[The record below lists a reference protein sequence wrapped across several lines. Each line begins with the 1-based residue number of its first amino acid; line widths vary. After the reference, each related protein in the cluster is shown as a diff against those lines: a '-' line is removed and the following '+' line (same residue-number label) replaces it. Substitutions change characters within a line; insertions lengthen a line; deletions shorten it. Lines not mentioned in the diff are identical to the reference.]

1 MNLSSL
7 PNLICVLRMLLAVPV
22 VWTLVHDLFGWTLL
36 LFVIAA
42 ISDGLDGYLAKRFG
56 WTSATGKVLDPVAD
70 KLLLVSVFV
79 TLTLLGLVPVWL
91 TATVAFRDVLI
102 GTGAAVYKWLFGP
115 IDGRPTWPSK
125 LNTLVQICYVI
136 VVVAS
141 AAAPVVPGSWVI
153 AFGATTF
160 VTTVVSGADYTM
172 TYIRRAIEVSRT
184 RRPASAS

>member
-1 MNLSSL
+1 
-7 PNLICVLRMLLAVPV
+7 MLLAIPV

-42 ISDGLDGYLAKRFG
+42 VSDGLDGYLAKTFG
-56 WTSATGKVLDPVAD
+56 WTSEAGKVLDPVAD

-91 TATVAFRDVLI
+91 TAVVAFRDVLI
-102 GTGAAVYKWLFGP
+102 GTGAAVYKRLFGP
-115 IDGRPTWPSK
+115 IDGRPTRPSK

-136 VVVAS
+136 AVVANAAS
-141 AAAPVVPGSWVI
+141 AVFPANLVTAL
-153 AFGATTF
+153 GAMTF

-172 TYIRRAIEVSRT
+172 IYIRRAVSVSRG
-184 RRPASAS
+184 RRVAGAA